1 MDAMRKEQNGGHIGL
16 NNVYRRLVMYYG
28 EEMNFTIES
37 EAGCG
42 TIVSLEIPLEAEI

>member
-1 MDAMRKEQNGGHIGL
+1 
-16 NNVYRRLVMYYG
+16 MYYG

-42 TIVSLEIPLEAEI
+42 TIVSLEIPLEAKYDEVSCDGCRR